1 MPVDSSPSREYKKP
15 PEGSL
20 IKLFDPWKSP
30 FCTCPLKYSLN
41 PYTGCALRCHYCY
54 ITAYIPDA
62 FRARPKVRL
71 LSRVERD
78 LAKIDLQLPI
88 AISNSTDPYQ
98 PLERVR
104 GDTGAVLRLIGSAG
118 GKVIITTK
126 SDLVLRD
133 LDLLSSMRAAVMITI
148 TGLSAE
154 LSRKMEPGA
163 PLPECRLRALC
174 ELRGAR
180 VPVGVRLDPL
190 IPGVNT
196 DREGLLR
203 LLDRLA
209 EYSLHVTAST
219 YKPRAD
225 NWKRMKAAFGDRLR
239 DRDYSE
245 RVGRTRYL
253 RRQMR
258 EELLSWLKEEV
269 EKRGM
274 TYATCREGLPE
285 LQSAGSCDGTHLIP
299 LDKH

>member
-1 MPVDSSPSREYKKP
+1 VGSSPSREFNKP

-30 FCTCPLKYSLN
+30 LCTCPLKYSLN
-41 PYTGCALRCHYCY
+41 PYTGCAHRCLYCY
-54 ITAYIPDA
+54 ITSYIPDA
-62 FRARPKVRL
+62 FKARPKARL

-78 LAKIDLQLPI
+78 LRKIDLRLPI

-104 GDTGAVLRLIGSAG
+104 EDTRSVLRAIGSAG
-118 GKVIITTK
+118 GKAIITTK

-133 LDLLSSMRAAVMITI
+133 LDLISAMKAAVMITI

-163 PLPECRLRALC
+163 PLPERRLNALR
-174 ELRGAR
+174 ELRRAE

-190 IPGVNT
+190 IHGVNT
-196 DREGLLR
+196 ERESLLR

-209 EYSLHVTAST
+209 ECSLHVTAST

-245 RVGRTRYL
+245 KVGGTRYL
-253 RRQMR
+253 RREIR
-258 EELLSWLKEEV
+258 EELLGWLKEEV

-299 LDKH
+299 LDKD